1 MDAGLPERSKQR
13 HKLRNREDVS
23 KWRGRFNH
31 GEHREAR
38 RGKGNR
44 ISAIDESHFG
54 LSVSSSFISR
64 LFIFCD
70 LVENQICLLLIITNG
85 FVILYKTT
93 VMTRQVLIDKVL
105 KKIKLLPD
113 SKLEEIN
120 DFADFLLNRLDDRI
134 LTEGIRNMAADSKAF
149 EFLNEEEDLY
159 SVNDLKERYK

>member
-1 MDAGLPERSKQR
+1 
-13 HKLRNREDVS
+13 
-23 KWRGRFNH
+23 
-31 GEHREAR
+31 
-38 RGKGNR
+38 
-44 ISAIDESHFG
+44 
-54 LSVSSSFISR
+54 
-64 LFIFCD
+64 
-70 LVENQICLLLIITNG
+70 
-85 FVILYKTT
+85 LYKTT